1 MRFVGVGEARRS
13 DRAEAEK
20 SGFWFSLHQ
29 PQTVLA
35 ASSLLASVRRSS
47 IYLSGTP

>member
-29 PQTVLA
+29 TVLA